1 MEFKFRSVDERPP
14 PPSPS
19 SAVSYFSSEQAA
31 FRGQTAALIT
41 STLAAISTQPNFAPP
56 RTPPPSPSSAVSY
69 FSSEQAAFRGQ
80 TAALITSTLAA
91 ISTQPNF
98 APPPSIFRNPDMRLN
113 LDRAQNPRSVRDEL
127 IERQLEKEMIREE
140 IIAAEIA
147 RRWALE
153 AEVRRELM
161 LEREI
166 AMRRPAGEGLGFDQD
181 RFGAMRFDHRVYHSF
196 DDDRFGFFA
205 SRAPAA
211 FDSFTWRRQPE
222 PLTNGFNALPAPPTL
237 DLNNKDKL
245 IILAKPDPNLSGVKR
260 KTPPTV
266 SASEL
271 PAFGLKK
278 KPKEEWSCALCH
290 VSATSEKGLIHHING
305 KKHQAKEARLRAQ
318 KPSSSNAQSSKK
330 AANFS
335 EPKKIKGV
343 RSTELRAKQVR
354 KSLDHNETSDISNQ
368 KIQEQGTSKKE
379 KEEPPM
385 LKDQCGEVLKNKD
398 EVKMV
403 EGLETKED
411 VKKQKTFKFWCE
423 SCKIGAYNLKV
434 WSSHISGKK
443 HIARSQEPT
452 QINIPIASFMAS
464 SEASKDAEDTDAAK
478 EVQEKI
484 PTATAISSSEASIKA
499 EDSDVAKEAHQKIP
513 TPTAIPSAEASK
525 DAEDAD
531 TAKEAQEK
539 FNGIMIALMRIHNT
553 AVAKEA
559 NNSAEIVVADT
570 DK

>member
-19 SAVSYFSSEQAA
+19 SAVSYFSAEQAA

-56 RTPPPSPSSAVSY
+56 RTPPPA
-69 FSSEQAAFRGQ
+69 
-80 TAALITSTLAA
+80 
-91 ISTQPNF
+91 
-98 APPPSIFRNPDMRLN
+98 IFRNPNMRLN
-113 LDRAQNPRSVRDEL
+113 LDWAQNPRSVRDEL

-181 RFGAMRFDHRVYHSF
+181 RFGAMRFDHRVYHPF

-222 PLTNGFNALPAPPTL
+222 PLTNGFNSLPAPPPTL

-271 PAFGLKK
+271 PPFGLKK

-335 EPKKIKGV
+335 EPKKINGI

-354 KSLDHNETSDISNQ
+354 KSLDHNENSDISNQ
-368 KIQEQGTSKKE
+368 KMQEQGTSKKE
-379 KEEPPM
+379 KEELLM
-385 LKDQCGEVLKNKD
+385 LKDQCGDVLKNKD
-398 EVKMV
+398 KVKMV
-403 EGLETKED
+403 ERLERKED

-464 SEASKDAEDTDAAK
+464 SEASKDAEDTDVAK
-478 EVQEKI
+478 EAQEKI

-499 EDSDVAKEAHQKIP
+499 EDSDAAKEAHQKIP

-531 TAKEAQEK
+531 AAKEAQNK

-553 AVAKEA
+553 AVAKET
-559 NNSAEIVVADT
+559 NNSAEIAVADT

>member
-19 SAVSYFSSEQAA
+19 STVSYFSSEQAA

-41 STLAAISTQPNFAPP
+41 STLATISTQPNFAPR
-56 RTPPPSPSSAVSY
+56 RTPPPS
-69 FSSEQAAFRGQ
+69 
-80 TAALITSTLAA
+80 
-91 ISTQPNF
+91 
-98 APPPSIFRNPDMRLN
+98 IFWNPAMRLN
-113 LDRAQNPRSVRDEL
+113 LDPAQNPRSVYDEM

-140 IIAAEIA
+140 IIASEIA
-147 RRWALE
+147 RRRALE
-153 AEVRRELM
+153 VEVRRELM

-166 AMRRPAGEGLGFDQD
+166 AMRRPAGEGLGFDED
-181 RFGAMRFDHRVYHSF
+181 RFGAMRFDHRVRHPF
-196 DDDRFGFFA
+196 DDDRFGFLA
-205 SRAPAA
+205 SHAPAT
-211 FDSFTWRRQPE
+211 FDSFTWRQQPE
-222 PLTNGFNALPAPPTL
+222 PLTNGFKSHPASPPAL

-245 IILAKPDPNLSGVKR
+245 IKLAKPDPNLSGVKR

-271 PAFGLKK
+271 PPFGLKK

-335 EPKKIKGV
+335 EPKKTNGN

-354 KSLDHNETSDISNQ
+354 KSLDHNETSDVSNQ
-368 KIQEQGTSKKE
+368 TMQEQGTSKKE

-403 EGLETKED
+403 GGVERKED

-423 SCKIGAYNLKV
+423 SCKIGAYNPKV

-443 HIARSQEPT
+443 HIARSQELT
-452 QINIPIASFMAS
+452 QYNVPIASFMAS
-464 SEASKDAEDTDAAK
+464 SEASKDAEDTDTAK
-478 EVQEKI
+478 EAQEKI
-484 PTATAISSSEASIKA
+484 PTTTAIASSEASIEA
-499 EDSDVAKEAHQKIP
+499 EDSDAAKEAHQKIP
-513 TPTAIPSAEASK
+513 TPTAIPSVEASK
-525 DAEDAD
+525 DAEDVDA
-531 TAKEAQEK
+531 AKEAQEK
-539 FNGIMIALMRIHNT
+539 FNGVMIELMRIHNT

-559 NNSAEIVVADT
+559 KNSAEIVVADT